1 MTMEKYITL
10 SSLQRFLDLLKS
22 DISLNNESV
31 VTYTHTDNGGTIDI
45 VINPNTILKFAN
57 PVDGTINIVFD
68 TVDIPSDKKISYTLR
83 FATTANAL
91 LLNYPD
97 VVVKKD
103 AAFPDLFDA
112 NTDYEIVYNTIDGGN
127 TFTANCYKY
136 I

>member
-1 MTMEKYITL
+1 MEKYITL
-10 SSLQRFLDLLKS
+10 SSLQQFLDLLKS
-22 DISLNNESV
+22 DMSLNNESV

-45 VINPNTILKFAN
+45 VIGPNTILKFAN
-57 PVDGTINIVFD
+57 PVDGTINILFD
-68 TVDIPSDKKISYTLR
+68 AANIPAGKKISYTLR

-91 LLNYPD
+91 LLNYLD

-112 NTDYEIVYNTIDGGN
+112 NADYEIVFNTIDGGQ
-127 TFTANCYKY
+127 TFTAHCYKY